1 MDLNSITVTDFKSF
15 FTRDFPYAP
24 AGITNNNDY
33 VYDDDISRAFLE
45 AQVSFNQGLFGS
57 DAQIKMAYLYVTA
70 HYLCLDLR
78 AALAGIQ
85 GSGGSFPVS
94 SRSVGSVSE
103 SYAVPERYTDDPL
116 LAMYTQTN
124 YGMKYLSL
132 TLPNLVGNFGAV
144 FGGTNP

>member
-1 MDLNSITVTDFKSF
+1 MDLNSITVADFKAQF
-15 FTRDFPYAP
+15 PRDFPYAP
-24 AGITNNNDY
+24 PSIVGNNDY
-33 VYDDDISRAFLE
+33 VYDADISRAFLE
-45 AQVSFNQGLFGS
+45 AQVVFNQGLFGS
-57 DAQIKMAYLYVTA
+57 DAQIRMGYLYVTA

-103 SYAVPERYTDDPL
+103 SYAIPERYTDDPL
-116 LAMYTQTN
+116 LALYTQTN

-132 TLPNLVGNFGAV
+132 VLPNLVGNMVAV